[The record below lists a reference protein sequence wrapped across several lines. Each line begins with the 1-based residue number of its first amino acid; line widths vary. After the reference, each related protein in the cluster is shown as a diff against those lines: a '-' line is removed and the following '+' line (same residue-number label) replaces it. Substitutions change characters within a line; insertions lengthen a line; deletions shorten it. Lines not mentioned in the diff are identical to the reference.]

1 MVVMTSRL
9 ISHAVAQLQP
19 IYINLGVAKMPKV
32 YRNNELSSYLS
43 PANVIFLLHL
53 KMEEWA

>member
-1 MVVMTSRL
+1 MTSRL

-32 YRNNELSSYLS
+32 HRNNELSSYLS

-53 KMEEWA
+53 KMEE